1 MSRRVLFAVFCAVAA
16 AAPAWAQ
23 DIFFKETRS
32 YDREGFRNEF
42 KKDPDPP
49 TAQQLQQT
57 EIAVRT
63 AVYPLTERKFHLE
76 RRRMG
81 RLVDEADS
89 LIKQVFG
96 PESTNAPLQ
105 KEFGKKMLEELDRVT
120 APKQQ
125 APIARVNAGRV
136 LARLAEESGYEE

>member
-49 TAQQLQQT
+49 TAQAWIDRHRSQYRR
-57 EIAVRT
+57 IA
-63 AVYPLTERKFHLE
+63 ANGSWWVYER
-76 RRRMG
+76 
-81 RLVDEADS
+81 S
-89 LIKQVFG
+89 
-96 PESTNAPLQ
+96 
-105 KEFGKKMLEELDRVT
+105 
-120 APKQQ
+120 
-125 APIARVNAGRV
+125 
-136 LARLAEESGYEE
+136 